1 MMSENLFFVQIQ
13 VQGLKLDDF
22 ARGKLDITTKELLE
36 EKEEAMAV
44 CNAD

>member
-1 MMSENLFFVQIQ
+1 LTVDE
-13 VQGLKLDDF
+13 F
-22 ARGKLDITTKELLE
+22 ARSKLDITTKELLE